1 MVWGFSNKKLIS
13 VEDYSMIF
21 KIHGKRRYS
30 AKKTKESCC
39 YHSKSCT
46 QVVSTA
52 CFFEILG
59 SHYGIQCCWRKVLAI
74 REIRRL
80 KQEANT
86 VTTDPIQD
94 LRANLLEEGGND
106 TVQPCDTNQ
115 ARSDS
120 DFGVKVST
128 VQLYAIE
135 HNFKSNR

>member
-1 MVWGFSNKKLIS
+1 MP
-13 VEDYSMIF
+13 
-21 KIHGKRRYS
+21 KRRRR
-30 AKKTKESCC
+30 
-39 YHSKSCT
+39 
-46 QVVSTA
+46 VVVIIQKHVRKWLVQHASLKFLAVT
-52 CFFEILG
+52 
-59 SHYGIQCCWRKVLAI
+59 SSIQCCWRKVLAI
-74 REIRRL
+74 REFRRL

>member
-1 MVWGFSNKKLIS
+1 MGKG
-13 VEDYSMIF
+13 DTMP
-21 KIHGKRRYS
+21 KRRRR
-30 AKKTKESCC
+30 
-39 YHSKSCT
+39 
-46 QVVSTA
+46 VVVIIQKHVRKWLVQHASLKFLAVT
-52 CFFEILG
+52 
-59 SHYGIQCCWRKVLAI
+59 SSIQCCWRKVLAI
-74 REIRRL
+74 REFRRL

-86 VTTDPIQD
+86 VTTGPIQD

-135 HNFKSNR
+135 HSFKSNR

>member
-1 MVWGFSNKKLIS
+1 
-13 VEDYSMIF
+13 
-21 KIHGKRRYS
+21 
-30 AKKTKESCC
+30 
-39 YHSKSCT
+39 
-46 QVVSTA
+46 VVSTA

-59 SHYGIQCCWRKVLAI
+59 SHYFHTVLLEKVLAI
-74 REIRRL
+74 REFRRP

-86 VTTDPIQD
+86 VATDPIQD
-94 LRANLLEEGGND
+94 LRANLLKEGGND